1 MNAKCSLSIVVDIF
15 CFVDVVSLITDNTKP
30 TITVNFKDC
39 ILRKWQIPVLL
50 LTTATASTKQQML
63 GIIILKSDSGSMLC
77 EKTSLWFKLLH
88 QSLQIP
94 INRKYIR
101 KYNRKYNRKYRK
113 TATWV
118 HDHDMFWNYCKCR
131 LATYNILLTNHFW
144 KCSAITEPQTSIEI
158 LINCLEPSNI
168 IMSMWYNMN
177 IQPVRFGGVAG
188 LYGIWKD
195 LKKDIQCMYNWMYL
209 II

>member
-1 MNAKCSLSIVVDIF
+1 MTNSGVIV
-15 CFVDVVSLITDNTKP
+15 DNSNCKYKATN
-30 TITVNFKDC
+30 VGHHNFEIWFWIDA
-39 ILRKWQIPVLL
+39 LW
-50 LTTATASTKQQML
+50 
-63 GIIILKSDSGSMLC
+63 
-77 EKTSLWFKLLH
+77 ENLWFKLLH

-195 LKKDIQCMYNWMYL
+195 LKKDIPCMYNWMYL